1 MCGTLILASA
11 NKKTCSRA
19 CANKS
24 RVGNLYKIGRPSK
37 DKVKDQRMLKRRLI
51 EERGHEC
58 ERCGYEKTEILNVHH
73 KNRDRSHNDLSNLEL
88 ICPNCHGEEHY
99 LEGSWLNK
107 TLVI

>member
-1 MCGTLILASA
+1 
-11 NKKTCSRA
+11 
-19 CANKS
+19 
-24 RVGNLYKIGRPSK
+24 
-37 DKVKDQRMLKRRLI
+37 MLKRRLI